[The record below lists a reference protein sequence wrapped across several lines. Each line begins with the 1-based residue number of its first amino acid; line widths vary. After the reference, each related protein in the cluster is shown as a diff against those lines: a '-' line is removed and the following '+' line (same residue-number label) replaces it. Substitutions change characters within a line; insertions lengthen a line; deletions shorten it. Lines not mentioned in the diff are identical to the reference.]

1 MIIPVVHCFD
11 NNYVIPASVAFLSM
25 LEHANK
31 KHQYKL
37 YIMHSDITLENQK
50 KLTSIVNRFANASLE
65 FIDMNN
71 KFNDLF
77 SNTLCQAHYSK
88 EMYYKLCVA
97 SLFKQYDYAIITDV
111 DVLYQDDISKEYEK
125 FIKTT
130 DYYMAGVYT
139 DRLKGT
145 FLETY
150 DNVYD
155 ADFNADEKHILL
167 NGVGAGYLIFNLKKI
182 RKDGIEKKLID
193 FAAKNTYRLIQPEQD
208 TLNLC
213 LYPNIYR
220 LPLSSMV
227 CTYLYDL
234 QVPPPTKDNFRV
246 KKALQKPVQIHF
258 ATCIKPW
265 NMPSC
270 TKADLWYA
278 YLSKTPFFYEQMQ
291 SLEKKETMQK
301 EIWRLFGLPVLSVK
315 SKKNSVSKIKLFGI
329 KLKKST

>member
-50 KLTSIVNRFANASLE
+50 KLTSVVNRFANASLE

-234 QVPPPTKDNFRV
+234 QAPPHREDNFRV
-246 KKALQKPVQIHF
+246 KKSSTK
-258 ATCIKPW
+258 TCSDPFCNLHKAMEYAILHKSGFVVCLFIK
-265 NMPSC
+265 N
-270 TKADLWYA
+270 AFL
-278 YLSKTPFFYEQMQ
+278 L
-291 SLEKKETMQK
+291 
-301 EIWRLFGLPVLSVK
+301 
-315 SKKNSVSKIKLFGI
+315 
-329 KLKKST
+329 